1 MAENLLEWLP
11 HLTKDECNEIVYAVS
26 KFSSKYRTN
35 PPPYND
41 PASLGLLDRDEVI
54 KALHEVYMVY
64 GTKPAALA
72 HSLVNSK
79 GNQLNSRFQARIV
92 SKRLGSRYRSGRSAV
107 WLKFKNPTAPAMKR
121 EAEEDWGKRR

>member
-79 GNQLNSRFQARIV
+79 GNQLNSRFQARV
-92 SKRLGSRYRSGRSAV
+92 RGYRVEAARLTLPFWKIGGLAQV
-107 WLKFKNPTAPAMKR
+107 
-121 EAEEDWGKRR
+121 

>member
-72 HSLVNSK
+72 AACKL
-79 GNQLNSRFQARIV
+79 
-92 SKRLGSRYRSGRSAV
+92 KR
-107 WLKFKNPTAPAMKR
+107 KPA
-121 EAEEDWGKRR
+121 